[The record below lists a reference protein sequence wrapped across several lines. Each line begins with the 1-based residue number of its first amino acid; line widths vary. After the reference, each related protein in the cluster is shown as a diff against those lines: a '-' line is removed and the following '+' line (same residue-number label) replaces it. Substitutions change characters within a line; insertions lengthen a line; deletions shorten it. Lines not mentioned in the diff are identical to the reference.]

1 MKEIF
6 EEIIKEANIGKIV
19 IDGDEFPIAFNTL
32 IYEDGQKIYSDRIY
46 DEIPTLVIKNQTLF
60 YTKITEYVSLYLNS
74 SRKLPKFIHD
84 IDKNNIKLIMS
95 YLFANATT
103 EDFLNPISLIERN
116 IKFLNDD
123 TFSNLNDT
131 MNTKELN
138 SFMNSNLEITRTSQS
153 VFMETPYKIDIKFTN
168 YFGEEKVYYNLP
180 SISYGI
186 ILENG
191 EKVCY
196 VYSILNPKEKNNKT
210 NNQNKYEKKIAR
222 EMYKLNAGVR
232 EQESEEYKNYI
243 NGESSY
249 YPENISD
256 VSPSAIISL
265 TVFLSLLEKE
275 NIKEIKVVPYLP
287 LRYLSRELSLREIND
302 SAKVEELKARNN
314 YLQQNITDK
323 FIRTF
328 RRVNYHFP
336 SLEINRYPYELD
348 EYMGV
353 SLSLEESKFNNQIL
367 EEIYTNVNTN
377 INKRFR

>member
-131 MNTKELN
+131 LNTKELN
-138 SFMNSNLEITRTSQS
+138 SFMNSNFEITRSSQS
-153 VFMETPYKIDIKFTN
+153 VFMETPYKIDINFTN

-186 ILENG
+186 TLENG

-210 NNQNKYEKKIAR
+210 DNQNKYEKKIAR

-232 EQESEEYKNYI
+232 EQESEEYKSYI
-243 NGESSY
+243 NGESNY

-265 TVFLSLLEKE
+265 IVFLSLLEKE

-302 SAKVEELKARNN
+302 SAKVESLKARNN

-336 SLEINRYPYELD
+336 GLAINRYPYELD
-348 EYMGV
+348 EYMGA
-353 SLSLEESKFNNQIL
+353 SLSLEESKFNNPIL

-377 INKRFR
+377 INKKYR

>member
-1 MKEIF
+1 MM
-6 EEIIKEANIGKIV
+6 
-19 IDGDEFPIAFNTL
+19 
-32 IYEDGQKIYSDRIY
+32 
-46 DEIPTLVIKNQTLF
+46 IP
-60 YTKITEYVSLYLNS
+60 
-74 SRKLPKFIHD
+74 
-84 IDKNNIKLIMS
+84 
-95 YLFANATT
+95 
-103 EDFLNPISLIERN
+103 
-116 IKFLNDD
+116 
-123 TFSNLNDT
+123 FSNLNDT

-138 SFMNSNLEITRTSQS
+138 SFMNSNFEITRSSQS
-153 VFMETPYKIDIKFTN
+153 VFMETPYKIDINFTN

-186 ILENG
+186 TLENG

-210 NNQNKYEKKIAR
+210 NNQNKYEKKIVR

-336 SLEINRYPYELD
+336 GLEINRYPYELD
-348 EYMGV
+348 EYMGA